1 MFILCEGY
9 FKIDDRDWV
18 EDHAV
23 IRGESRLALLRLGP
37 FRADSENSM
46 REEQAKQKAL
56 RLLLATPSPKGP
68 VTPLAFSEFGTRR
81 RRSYK
86 IHETVMK
93 GLIDGDK
100 EWREEMV
107 KSGKDVVGGLAGTS
121 NVSRLIVHP
130 ETERDQRD

>member
-1 MFILCEGY
+1 
-9 FKIDDRDWV
+9 
-18 EDHAV
+18 
-23 IRGESRLALLRLGP
+23 
-37 FRADSENSM
+37 M

-56 RLLLATPSPKGP
+56 RLLLGTPSPNGP

-100 EWREEMV
+100 EWREEMI

-121 NVSRLIVHP
+121 NVSWLNCSPRGR
-130 ETERDQRD
+130 TDRRD